1 MAGDVDTIT
10 SLLESGIEF
19 GYNPLHEAS
28 GSGQPDVVSLL
39 LDHGANIHAENSVSV
54 ELSYFNL

>member
-10 SLLESGIEF
+10 SLVESGIEF
-19 GYNPLHEAS
+19 GYTPLHEAS

-54 ELSYFNL
+54 F